1 MASNVEVWIDWR
13 GLRPVGLLRRSP
25 GSGRERV
32 AFTYDPAW
40 LEDKNAFSL
49 TPYLPLDR
57 GGYTPDAG
65 QDMIPVLG
73 DSAPDRWGRNV
84 MIRFEGRK
92 ARAEGRRERGF
103 HETDFL
109 LGVNDETRL
118 GALRFKVDDEFQ
130 SPQGIGVPV
139 MVNLGKLLA
148 AAQRVLRGE
157 ETDEDLQMLFAPGS
171 SLGGARPKASVR
183 DNNGVMS
190 IAKFP
195 KNDDQYSV
203 ERWEAIALE
212 MAAEAK
218 IRTASHELHHVENKI
233 VFLSHRFDRDGDGGR
248 IPFVS
253 AMAMLNGRDG
263 EQYSYI
269 DLADVIAS
277 ESADP
282 EADWNELFRR
292 VAFSILIKNADDH
305 MRNHGFLRTAGGW
318 RLSPAYD
325 INPEPN
331 SLSLRSYVSEDNA
344 DASIEL
350 LRQSSEDYMV
360 ERSRADEIIAEVAK
374 VTGRWREFA
383 QRHQTPKSE
392 IDRMAG
398 AFEHEELEK
407 ALM

>member
-1 MASNVEVWIDWR
+1 MASDVEVWIDWR
-13 GLRPVGLLRRSP
+13 GLRRVGLFRRSP

-40 LEDKNAFSL
+40 LDDGNAFPL
-49 TPYLPLDR
+49 TPDLPLGR
-57 GGYTPDAG
+57 GGYTPPAG
-65 QDMIPVLG
+65 QDMIPALG

-84 MIRFEGRK
+84 MIRLEGRK
-92 ARAEGRRERGF
+92 ARAEGRKERGF

-118 GALRFKVDDEFQ
+118 GAMRFKVGEVFQ
-130 SPQGIGVPV
+130 SPEGIGVPV

-157 ETDEDLQMLFAPGS
+157 ETYEDLQMLFAPGS

-183 DNNGVMS
+183 DNNGLMS

-195 KNDDQYSV
+195 KDDDHYSV

-212 MAAEAK
+212 MAGEAG
-218 IRTASHELHHVENKI
+218 IRTASHELHHVEDKI
-233 VFLSHRFDRDGDGGR
+233 VFLSHRFDRDKHGGR

-253 AMAMLNGRDG
+253 ALAMLNGRDG

-269 DLADVIAS
+269 ELADIIAS
-277 ESADP
+277 ESVNP
-282 EADWNELFRR
+282 ESDWQELFRR
-292 VAFSILIKNADDH
+292 VVFSILIKNADDH

-331 SLSLRSYVSEDNA
+331 SFILRSYVSEDNA

-350 LRQSSEDYMV
+350 LRDSAEDYMV
-360 ERSRADEIIAEVAK
+360 ERSRADEIIAEVAS
-374 VTGRWREFA
+374 VTCRWREYA
-383 QRHQTPKSE
+383 QRFQTPASE

-398 AFEHEELEK
+398 SFEHEELER
-407 ALM
+407 ALT

>member
-1 MASNVEVWIDWR
+1 MASDVEVWIDWS
-13 GLRPVGLLRRSP
+13 GLRRVGLLRRSP

-40 LEDKNAFSL
+40 LDDKNAFPL
-49 TPYLPLDR
+49 TPDLPLGR
-57 GGYTPDAG
+57 GGYTPTSG
-65 QDMIPVLG
+65 QDMIPALG

-92 ARAEGRRERGF
+92 ARAESRREKAF

-118 GALRFKVDDEFQ
+118 GALRFKVDEEFQ
-130 SPQGIGVPV
+130 SPEGIGVPV

-148 AAQRVLRGE
+148 AAQRVLSGE

-195 KNDDQYSV
+195 KNDDHYSV

-218 IRTASHELHHVENKI
+218 IRTATHDLHHIENKI

-277 ESADP
+277 ESAHP
-282 EADWNELFRR
+282 EADWHELFRR

-331 SLSLRSYVSEDNA
+331 SVSQRSYVSEDNA

-350 LRQSSEDYMV
+350 LLDSAEDYMV
-360 ERSRADEIIAEVAK
+360 EHSRADEIIAEVAN
-374 VTGRWREFA
+374 VTRRWREFA
-383 QRHQTPKSE
+383 QRHQTPANE

-407 ALM
+407 ALT

>member
-1 MASNVEVWIDWR
+1 MASDVEVWIDWR
-13 GLRPVGLLRRSP
+13 GLRRVGLLRRSP
-25 GSGRERV
+25 GSDRERV

-40 LEDKNAFSL
+40 LDDKNAFPL
-49 TPYLPLDR
+49 TPDIPLGR
-57 GGYTPDAG
+57 GGYTPTAG

-92 ARAEGRRERGF
+92 ARAESRKEKGF
-103 HETDFL
+103 HEADFL

-118 GALRFKVDDEFQ
+118 GALRFKVDEEFQ
-130 SPQGIGVPV
+130 SPQGVGVPV

-148 AAQRVLRGE
+148 AAQRVLSCE
-157 ETDEDLQMLFAPGS
+157 ETDEDLQMLFGPGS

-195 KNDDQYSV
+195 KNDDHYSV

-212 MAAEAK
+212 MAADAN
-218 IRTASHELHHVENKI
+218 IRTASHDLHHVENKI
-233 VFLSHRFDRDGDGGR
+233 VFLSRRFDRDGEGGR

-269 DLADVIAS
+269 DLADIIAS

-282 EADWNELFRR
+282 EADWQELFRR

-350 LRQSSEDYMV
+350 LRQSAEDYMV
-360 ERSRADEIIAEVAK
+360 ERSRAEEIIAEVAS
-374 VTGRWREFA
+374 VTCRWREFA
-383 QRHQTPKSE
+383 QRLQTPASE
-392 IDRMAG
+392 MDRMAG

-407 ALM
+407 ALS